1 MRSTSRKEGLHIR
14 PCQRLHDLF
23 LWLLSAPL
31 LLHRFFL
38 GQVCLRAILTV
49 WNDLEAWLRG
59 RASVRSEF

>member
-1 MRSTSRKEGLHIR
+1 MRSTSRKEELHIR

-23 LWLLSAPL
+23 LWLPSAPL

-38 GQVCLRAILTV
+38 GQVYLRTILTA

-59 RASVRSEF
+59 RASERSGF